1 MEINLSVDYCG
12 LRFPNPFVV
21 SQLPPTGDIEII
33 SQYLAAG
40 WGGLVLQQTSLNG
53 ETDPQRESVLR
64 KRTLYYRGV
73 DYEEKRMVDLGWI
86 ESQAPV
92 ALEVTERVIGQ
103 LKERFDQSVLIASM
117 VGSNRDEW
125 LKVSRRL
132 SQAGADIIECDFS
145 VGPQETLIADDL
157 KLMEKATRYVREG
170 ARNTPVIIKLPGL
183 LGDCSAVVETLKDTG
198 ADGLTVFYQPKGIPG
213 INLSN
218 FVPFPNVGHKSS
230 LCVMGGAATKSY
242 TLGMLAEWG
251 RVESRLPICVLGGAY
266 NWRDAVEFILMG
278 ASLIQL
284 HGTVLQRGI
293 GLIDEL
299 KSGINDYLDEKMISS
314 VDKLVG
320 KSLAFMSEPD
330 QLPRTV
336 RVVASI
342 DDKLC
347 TRCGNCFR
355 VCAGLG
361 YNAIS
366 LNAQR
371 KPAIDKKK
379 CVGDGL
385 CVAACPVVG
394 CMSLRRVSK

>member
-1 MEINLSVDYCG
+1 
-12 LRFPNPFVV
+12 
-21 SQLPPTGDIEII
+21 
-33 SQYLAAG
+33 
-40 WGGLVLQQTSLNG
+40 
-53 ETDPQRESVLR
+53 
-64 KRTLYYRGV
+64 
-73 DYEEKRMVDLGWI
+73 
-86 ESQAPV
+86 
-92 ALEVTERVIGQ
+92 
-103 LKERFDQSVLIASM
+103 
-117 VGSNRDEW
+117 
-125 LKVSRRL
+125 
-132 SQAGADIIECDFS
+132 
-145 VGPQETLIADDL
+145 
-157 KLMEKATRYVREG
+157 
-170 ARNTPVIIKLPGL
+170 
-183 LGDCSAVVETLKDTG
+183 
-198 ADGLTVFYQPKGIPG
+198 
-213 INLSN
+213 
-218 FVPFPNVGHKSS
+218 
-230 LCVMGGAATKSY
+230 MGGAATKSY